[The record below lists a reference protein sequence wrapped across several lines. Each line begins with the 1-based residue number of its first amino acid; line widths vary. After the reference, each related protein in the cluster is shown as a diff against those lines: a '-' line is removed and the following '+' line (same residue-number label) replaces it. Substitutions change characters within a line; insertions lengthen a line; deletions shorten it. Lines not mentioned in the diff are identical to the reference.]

1 MKITEESH
9 KNHWRKIKIHL
20 PFPSQEKSISSID
33 SLGMLDHLNLN
44 IYEQDALHAAFENID
59 SFIESKSGTQKHVKG
74 NKQIQKYDT
83 DCMRQFPV

>member
-1 MKITEESH
+1 
-9 KNHWRKIKIHL
+9 
-20 PFPSQEKSISSID
+20 
-33 SLGMLDHLNLN
+33 MLDHLNLN